1 MNTFRQR
8 PMRTAAAIAFVLA
21 IGWWI
26 HPGVAAALV
35 VTIAADRARCR
46 LQTRPPGASDA

>member
-46 LQTRPPGASDA
+46 LQARPPGASDA